1 MGFLV
6 ELFGLHTTP
15 SMFGC
20 CGVSLEVEQRTFC
33 MGSRRVELIS
43 ACQEVL
49 NEFGLK
55 ELNEVALHS
64 KSNTTPQACTTS
76 GKALVDVDSL

>member
-1 MGFLV
+1 M
-6 ELFGLHTTP
+6 LFGLHTTP

-20 CGVSLEVEQRTFC
+20 LGVKFGGLNKERY
-33 MGSRRVELIS
+33 VELIS